1 MIKLLKYGNTNTYY
15 IGGDE
20 GLLIDTDY
28 AGTLPA
34 FFREIKEKNIGIKNI
49 KYVIAT
55 HYHPDHVGLISELM
69 KLGVKL
75 ILITTQE
82 SFINY
87 PDEIFSRTPH
97 LKYKS
102 INKNL
107 ATLISPK
114 ESRAF
119 LKKLDIDGE
128 IFTTASH
135 SDDGIAIVLDSG
147 ECFIGDVE
155 PLAYLEAYEEKQSL
169 ASDWEKILSF
179 NPKVIYHSHYN
190 EKRLK

>member
-114 ESRAF
+114 ESRSF

-179 NPKVIYHSHYN
+179 NPKVIYYSHYN

>member
-15 IGGDE
+15 IGGEE
-20 GLLIDTDY
+20 GVLIDTDY

-34 FFREIKEKNIGIKNI
+34 FFREIKKNNIGIKNI

-114 ESRAF
+114 ESRSF

-179 NPKVIYHSHYN
+179 NPKVIYYSHYN